1 MDKQYPSLTD
11 HEMRLITDAVDAG
24 AAQYFQDRRDKISQ
38 FVCDIYSVKGSI
50 QTNRKAFGLDM
61 IRAPLNLFWA
71 VPYLG
76 IQGISKVSSK
86 TGLGPVG
93 RFLGKTPAGFKTR
106 VQKEVD
112 WRVRTQLLELP
123 YEQDDRRS
131 DKDALLETIL
141 KQEAIAELLQDQ
153 FDDFDQHFRRENFE
167 QALQR
172 ELNTYGSTRIAAA
185 DMACSMLN
193 ISAGAFFFKKLTP
206 GAITSGSALAASLAQ
221 QSAISNFIFGNTL
234 GSVYYSLFPAKASMG
249 LVMASTA
256 SILAAMGVA
265 SAFSGLI
272 TDPFQRWFGIHQRRL
287 NKIISSLE
295 QSFEIRDGKGFHPKD
310 HYLARIFD
318 IFDFIKTMT

>member
-1 MDKQYPSLTD
+1 MNKQHPNLTEHD
-11 HEMRLITDAVDAG
+11 LLLITAAVEQG
-24 AAQYFQDRRDKISQ
+24 ARQYFQDRKDKIPE
-38 FVCDIYSVKGSI
+38 FVRNIYSIKGSI

-76 IQGISKVSSK
+76 IQSVSKISNK
-86 TGLGPVG
+86 TGLGMIG

-106 VQKEVD
+106 VQREVD
-112 WRVRTQLLELP
+112 WRVRTELLELP
-123 YEQDDRRS
+123 YEQGNRRS

-141 KQEAIAELLQDQ
+141 QQEAIVDLLNNQFNDLELPIQRD
-153 FDDFDQHFRRENFE
+153 NFE

-172 ELNTYGSTRIAAA
+172 ELDTYGSTRIAAA
-185 DMACSMLN
+185 DMACSVLN
-193 ISAGAFFFKKLTP
+193 ISAGALFFKKLTP

-221 QSAISNFIFGNTL
+221 QSAISSFIFGETL

-249 LVMASTA
+249 LLAASTA

-265 SAFSGLI
+265 SAFSGIL

-295 QSFEIRDGKGFHPKD
+295 KSFDITDSKGFHPKD

-318 IFDFIKTMT
+318 IFDVIKTIT